1 MATEILLVANE
12 ISALAKRLEDIEA
25 RLIDFTSLV
34 EKIGKVDMMSEI
46 MTANGQE
53 VERISLELISLAGK
67 VEATL
72 QGVDKIEGQ
81 IKTNEATLEE
91 MSARL
96 DGFEI
101 EEPEVIEV
109 EEDDAGAVEVIIP
122 SSTMDADRAELADQ
136 GKYNNWI

>member
-1 MATEILLVANE
+1 MTTEILLVANE

-81 IKTNEATLEE
+81 IKTNEATL
-91 MSARL
+91 
-96 DGFEI
+96 
-101 EEPEVIEV
+101 
-109 EEDDAGAVEVIIP
+109 
-122 SSTMDADRAELADQ
+122 
-136 GKYNNWI
+136 